1 MNCAIVHQAKV
12 KMFACFMSP
21 EEREQFRI
29 SREIQRMIDQDKK
42 QQDKELKLLLL
53 GTLLFKRFL
62 ENISSTTYMNTVRT

>member
-1 MNCAIVHQAKV
+1 
-12 KMFACFMSP
+12 MSP